1 MACQF
6 VFSYF
11 IKLGT
16 TFTVGKNLPA
26 TRSVGKQN
34 IKLKKMIVHDV
45 KANQVNHNTLG
56 FDVNFPSLDSRLP
69 VSNYCSTNFSEE
81 LAPFL

>member
-1 MACQF
+1 
-6 VFSYF
+6 
-11 IKLGT
+11 
-16 TFTVGKNLPA
+16 
-26 TRSVGKQN
+26 
-34 IKLKKMIVHDV
+34 MIGHDV